1 MTSETT
7 AIYAHRCPDLQA
19 KLPFLSSAQANRL
32 EDFFTR
38 DKNPQIA
45 DVVIIAAE
53 LGLPVQAVRIWFD
66 NRLSQWRESQAITVV
81 YVLLETHKRR
91 LHVKSRV
98 RDKSVVSSYGK
109 LLTGKRHLLSGR
121 TDIGRLRSN
130 ERLSTALLNRS
141 NGCSS
146 RFGLQT
152 LDSTL

>member
-53 LGLPVQAVRIWFD
+53 LGLPVQAVR
-66 NRLSQWRESQAITVV
+66 V
-81 YVLLETHKRR
+81 
-91 LHVKSRV
+91 
-98 RDKSVVSSYGK
+98 GK
-109 LLTGKRHLLSGR
+109 H
-121 TDIGRLRSN
+121 
-130 ERLSTALLNRS
+130 
-141 NGCSS
+141 
-146 RFGLQT
+146 RFCIAFLMCKKANF
-152 LDSTL
+152 

>member
-53 LGLPVQAVRIWFD
+53 LGLPVQAVR
-66 NRLSQWRESQAITVV
+66 V
-81 YVLLETHKRR
+81 
-91 LHVKSRV
+91 
-98 RDKSVVSSYGK
+98 GK
-109 LLTGKRHLLSGR
+109 
-121 TDIGRLRSN
+121 D
-130 ERLSTALLNRS
+130 
-141 NGCSS
+141 
-146 RFGLQT
+146 RFCIAFLMCKKANF
-152 LDSTL
+152 